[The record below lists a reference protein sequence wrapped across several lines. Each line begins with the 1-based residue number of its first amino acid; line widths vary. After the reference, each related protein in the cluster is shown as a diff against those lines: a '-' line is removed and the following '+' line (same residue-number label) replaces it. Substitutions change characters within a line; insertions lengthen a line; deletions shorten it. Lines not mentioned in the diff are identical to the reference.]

1 MKEED
6 IADLLRK
13 YKKKDPE
20 QDKRARA
27 ELERTNSESELL
39 ALKVMEKKQCLDY
52 RKQWNFH
59 IKWAFWLNF
68 ILIACIAFVSL
79 FYHWELTLNI
89 IAVLTALTQA
99 VVLVVVNFIFPR
111 SQIQ

>member
-6 IADLLRK
+6 TADLLRK
-13 YKKKDPE
+13 YNKKDPE

-27 ELERTNSESELL
+27 ELERTNAESEFF
-39 ALKVMEKKQCLDY
+39 ALEVIGKKQRLDY

-59 IKWAFWLNF
+59 IKWAFWLYNSLM
-68 ILIACIAFVSL
+68 IGVTVVSL
-79 FYHWELTLNI
+79 FRHWYFTVNLIVGFTTI
-89 IAVLTALTQA
+89 TQA
-99 VVLVVVNFIFPR
+99 IVLVLVNFIFPR